1 MNENFELQLLEANFS
16 RMPREKVIK
25 FRVNDNEAETINEL
39 AQLLGTD
46 VSSAMRY
53 LAKVAK
59 VVLIAD
65 EQNPREVKRTTVTF
79 DPETIKA
86 IRERH

>member
-1 MNENFELQLLEANFS
+1 
-16 RMPREKVIK
+16 MPREKVIK